1 LVDLEANLQVLVL
14 GSSGMVGSRVADH
27 LAKVGF
33 QVTGVS
39 RQRKPALEQNWKSL
53 EVDSY
58 AELKF
63 DFEAFA
69 IVNCAGP
76 SSQWAAKHP
85 QAFKSFVQK
94 HAANIQEATRQ
105 TGARHV
111 INTSTVHVYAK
122 EFRGVIS
129 EAHPHN
135 SDHPYATGHSLLEG
149 LLSEQV
155 NVANL
160 RLSNSYGASRG
171 LSSSSWV
178 LLTQDL
184 VRQFVA
190 TGNATI
196 TGNPLAGR
204 DFIPLSEVVK
214 TTQHVL
220 ETGITGPFN
229 VVSSKTLRL
238 VDWAQDLANVGS
250 KILDKELF
258 VDSPNPGFEV
268 PDFSFA
274 SEKLNRTGY
283 SHRVDPRSELESLFK
298 LAIEVKR
305 EE

>member
-1 LVDLEANLQVLVL
+1 
-14 GSSGMVGSRVADH
+14 MADH

-39 RQRKPALEQNWKSL
+39 RQRKPTLEQNWKSL

-58 AELKF
+58 AELKL
-63 DFEAFA
+63 DFEAVA
-69 IVNCAGP
+69 VVNCAGP
-76 SSQWAAKHP
+76 TSQWAAKHP
-85 QAFKSFVQK
+85 QEFKSFVQK
-94 HAANIQEATRQ
+94 HAADIQEATRQ

-111 INTSTVHVYAK
+111 INTSTIHVYAK
-122 EFRGVIS
+122 EFQGEIS
-129 EAHPHN
+129 EDHLHN
-135 SDHPYATGHSLLEG
+135 SDHPYATGHSLLED

-171 LSSSSWV
+171 LSDLSWN

-184 VRQFVA
+184 VRQFAA
-190 TGNATI
+190 TGNGTI
-196 TGNPLAGR
+196 TGNPLGKR
-204 DFIPLSEVVK
+204 DFIPLSEVVRVI
-214 TTQHVL
+214 QHVL

-238 VDWAQDLANVGS
+238 VDWATYIA
-250 KILDKELF
+250 KIGATILNRELF

-283 SHRVDPRSELESLFK
+283 SHQVEPRSELESLFK

-305 EE
+305 GE